1 VLNATLHW
9 LAVTCY
15 KFGTLGTNSQPPLA
29 KEKSLDFD
37 ASLAAFLMV
46 VIANSA
52 PWLAGQLL
60 HPRLAYPLD
69 GMARWPDGIR
79 VLGDHK
85 TWRGFIAAVFT
96 CGIAGLLLHLGVLLG
111 AGFGALAMF
120 GDALSSAI
128 KRRLRLASG
137 SAVFGLDQ
145 VPEALLPLLVFA
157 DKMHLNAIEIV
168 AVTLAFVTLDRM
180 TSYFRHKA

>member
-1 VLNATLHW
+1 MTS
-9 LAVTCY
+9 Y
-15 KFGTLGTNSQPPLA
+15 PPLA

-37 ASLAAFLMV
+37 ATLAAFLMV

-69 GMARWPDGIR
+69 GMVRWPDGIR

-85 TWRGFIAAVFT
+85 TWRGFGAAVFT
-96 CGIAGLLLHLGVLLG
+96 CGISGLLLHLGALPG
-111 AGFGALAMF
+111 AGFGALAMV

-137 SAVFGLDQ
+137 SEVFGLDQ
-145 VPEALLPLLVFA
+145 LPEALLPLLMFA
-157 DKMHLNAIEIV
+157 GKMHLNTIAIV
-168 AVTLAFVTLDRM
+168 AITLAFVTLDRM
-180 TSYFRHKA
+180 TSRLRHKA